1 MYHYFLVHKGCEIY
15 RLGIEGDKDL
25 ARSYLEKYFRSV
37 MFVDTYKE
45 LFYFDIDKYVG
56 IGERKIDGGIIRT
69 CKLVHTLMP
78 RTTYSNIYERLEKV
92 HKHIKEREENEKS
105 AEV

>member
-1 MYHYFLVHKGCEIY
+1 MFHIFLVHKGAEIY
-15 RLGIEGDKDL
+15 RIGIEGDKDL

-37 MFVDTYKE
+37 MFIDTYKE
-45 LFYFDIDKYVG
+45 LFYHDIDKYIG

-69 CKLVHTLMP
+69 CKLVHTLMS
-78 RTTYSNIYERLEKV
+78 RKSSSNIHEQLEKV

-105 AEV
+105 TEV